1 MGTTSDKLTYLN
13 TTKEQLKTKINSLG
27 GSITASTPFRDYVDA
42 LDDISGGGG
51 YPPDWSLIGYS
62 DTPPGILEG
71 FEYAQEIQENWNSSI
86 TDMSSKFFD
95 DKKLIFM
102 PLVDTS
108 NVTSMYNAF
117 TQAYGLISIPLLDTS
132 KVGSFYLAF
141 NQTSIETIPLIDT
154 SSATY
159 MRSMFESCGNLK
171 SIPQIDTSKVVN
183 VNSMFAGCSHLTTIP
198 VLDFSSVMDYSF
210 DNCFQGCTRLSDG
223 SLNNIMR
230 TLIGATRITTRK
242 TLRAFGIDSDQAT
255 RCQSLSNYQD
265 FLNAGWTTGY

>member
-1 MGTTSDKLTYLN
+1 MGSTSDKLTYLN

-62 DTPPGILEG
+62 DTPQSVIAD
-71 FEYAQEIQENWNSSI
+71 FNYAKTIYDNWDSTITTMENKYYLNSQI
-86 TDMSSKFFD
+86 VM
-95 DKKLIFM
+95 M

-108 NVTSMYNAF
+108 NVTNMDSAF
-117 TQAYGLISIPLLDTS
+117 AYAYHFEYFPLLDTS
-132 KVGSFYLAF
+132 EVTSFYNTF
-141 NQTSIETIPLIDT
+141 NNTNIKSMPLIDT

-159 MRSMFESCGNLK
+159 MRAMFNNCRNLTAVPLFNTSNVTAMHEMFGSCTSLVTV
-171 SIPQIDTSKVVN
+171 PAFDTSKVTN
-183 VNSMFAGCSHLTTIP
+183 LNS
-198 VLDFSSVMDYSF
+198 
-210 DNCFQGCTRLSDG
+210 CFQECSQLSDE

-230 TLIGATRITTRK
+230 MCINATNYGKTK
-242 TLRAFGIDSDQAT
+242 TLAAIKLNSTQAT

-265 FLNAGWTTGY
+265 FLDAGWTTGY